1 MSTRFLDKRN
11 CQALLP
17 PTEGLPVLERLEEC
31 LKRLNEQPGPYHGL
45 IDKLIKHNKKT
56 AKLSYGSQRYLPSA
70 IDIAQGLDFDTR
82 VVRTHADQRPG
93 NDPVRLHLIF
103 ENTPNIGWKIILPLQ
118 PLLKKL
124 GSY

>member
-1 MSTRFLDKRN
+1 M
-11 CQALLP
+11 
-17 PTEGLPVLERLEEC
+17 
-31 LKRLNEQPGPYHGL
+31 NEQPGPYHGL